1 MKAISEYDLKEV
13 SEAVE
18 SYSLYYRNKE
28 GDIGHGFARA
38 HGAIVANLEMLL
50 HRAMRSE
57 DEALQE
63 YATEMVERFNKKLE
77 ENI

>member
-1 MKAISEYDLKEV
+1 MKAISELDLRKI

-18 SYSLYYRNKE
+18 TFSLHYRNKE
-28 GDIGHGFARA
+28 DDITYSFASA

-50 HRAMRSE
+50 NRALKSE

-63 YATEMVERFNKKLE
+63 YATEMVERFSEMK
-77 ENI
+77 

>member
-1 MKAISEYDLKEV
+1 MKAVISEFDLKEV

-18 SYSLYYRNKE
+18 NFSLYYRNKE
-28 GDIGHGFARA
+28 GNNGYGYARA
-38 HGAIVANLEMLL
+38 HGAVIANLEMTL
-50 HRAMRSE
+50 HRAMKCE

-63 YATEMVERFNKKLE
+63 YATEMVERFNKK

>member
-1 MKAISEYDLKEV
+1 MKAISELDLKQIG
-13 SEAVE
+13 EAVE
-18 SYSLYYRNKE
+18 TFSLHYRNKE
-28 GDIGHGFARA
+28 DDIAFSFASA

-50 HRAMRSE
+50 YRALKSE

-77 ENI
+77 EDI

>member
-1 MKAISEYDLKEV
+1 
-13 SEAVE
+13 
-18 SYSLYYRNKE
+18 
-28 GDIGHGFARA
+28 
-38 HGAIVANLEMLL
+38 MLL
-50 HRAMRSE
+50 HRALKSE